1 MNPGTPT
8 LLRWTEQA
16 EAEAVCALAVLQC
29 EPQSAAVRLVEWAT
43 PIPSFVA
50 WPALWS
56 RLLTWF
62 TCLSL

>member
-1 MNPGTPT
+1 MNVGTPT

-16 EAEAVCALAVLQC
+16 EAEAVCALAVLQR
-29 EPQSAAVRLVEWAT
+29 EPQSAAVRLVAWAT
-43 PIPSFVA
+43 PIPYFVA

-62 TCLSL
+62 TDLSL